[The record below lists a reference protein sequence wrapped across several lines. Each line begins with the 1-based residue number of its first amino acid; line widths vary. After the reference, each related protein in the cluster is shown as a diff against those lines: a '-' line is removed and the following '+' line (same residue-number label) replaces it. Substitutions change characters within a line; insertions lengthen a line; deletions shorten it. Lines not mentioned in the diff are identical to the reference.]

1 MVNLEKYNIRLL
13 IDFDS
18 TFIKEES
25 LEIISEISLKYSQ
38 NSDKTIN
45 KIKELTSLAMNGKIS
60 FSEALITRIQ
70 LLKANKEHISLAIQ
84 KIKNGISN
92 SFIKNKDFFHKN
104 HKNCYIISGGFSQII
119 KPVIQEFNISE
130 KNIFANELIFN
141 KQGYITSINKNNPL
155 SKDLGKITISKKIE
169 GEKIII
175 GDGYTDY
182 EIKKHGFASKFIQYT
197 ENINREELNINADF
211 ISKDLHEALLY
222 INKIYQNGK

>member
-1 MVNLEKYNIRLL
+1 MVNLEKYNIQLL

-38 NSDKTIN
+38 NSDKTIS
-45 KIKELTSLAMNGKIS
+45 KIKNLTSLAMDGKIS

-70 LLKANKEHISLAIQ
+70 LLKANKDHIALTIQ
-84 KIKNGISN
+84 KIKSEISN

-130 KNIFANELIFN
+130 KNIFANELIFD

-155 SKDLGKITISKKIE
+155 SKDLGKITISKKIK

-182 EIKKHGFASKFIQYT
+182 EIKKYNVASKFIQYT
-197 ENINREELNINADF
+197 ENINRKELNKNADF

-222 INKIYQNGK
+222 INRIYQNEK

>member
-1 MVNLEKYNIRLL
+1 MSFLKTRNINLL

-18 TFIKEES
+18 TFVTVETLDVLSE
-25 LEIISEISLKYSQ
+25 LISKN
-38 NSDKTIN
+38 NSTNDLTKKIN
-45 KIKELTSLAMNGKIS
+45 AITKQAMNGEVS
-60 FSEALITRIQ
+60 FADALSKRINM
-70 LLKANKEHISLAIQ
+70 LKANKEHIALAIQ
-84 KIKNGISN
+84 KIKSGISN

-104 HKNCYIISGGFSQII
+104 HKNCYIISGGFLQII

-211 ISKDLHEALLY
+211 ISKDLHEVLLY
-222 INKIYQNGK
+222 INRVYQNGK